1 MQCVRSRLGASKSLV
16 LACVIAASAAGCGSD
31 DKGGTAATGGS
42 AAGNG
47 GTGGDAGTGGTG
59 GDAGSGG
66 TGGIGG
72 DAGSG
77 GTGGTGGDA
86 GSGGTGG
93 TGGDAGT
100 GGTGGDAGSGGTGG
114 DAGSGGTG
122 GDAGTGGT
130 GGDAGTGGTGGTGA
144 TCCPDGASWDAADG
158 ELPSAACASWES
170 VATNTAAPVL
180 SAGHI
185 TLTTADG
192 ENLAYRQRAPQLLL
206 ADHVQL
212 RFRMRAVS
220 SVSGAAH
227 RTGAGVAFAFGPNRD
242 KNTLYIG
249 NGEIFLLSEENTK
262 ADSEAVATSDAM
274 HDYVI
279 DIDRT
284 AGTVAVSYDGTP
296 TLTGMLFTTPSDT
309 TTDYILWGD
318 ISSVGYGSSE
328 WASFAHDVWSVCEV
342 APAWTAADEVF
353 PSDSCHPY
361 DLVETAAADPV
372 LQTTGVTLTT
382 AYGENAYYRHGPSRV
397 TAGDNVQ
404 IQFRM
409 RAVSSVSGAAHRT
422 GAGVAFAF
430 GPNRDKNTLYI
441 GNGEIFLLSAENTKT
456 DSEAV
461 ATSDAMHDYV
471 IDIDRTAGTVAVS
484 YDGTPTLTGM
494 LFTTPSD
501 TTTDYIL
508 WGDISSV
515 GYGSS
520 EWASFAHDAHVYC
533 GN

>member
-16 LACVIAASAAGCGSD
+16 LACVIAISAAGCGSD

-47 GTGGDAGTGGTG
+47 GTGGAAGT
-59 GDAGSGG
+59 
-66 TGGIGG
+66 
-72 DAGSG
+72 
-77 GTGGTGGDA
+77 
-86 GSGGTGG
+86 GGTGG

-100 GGTGGDAGSGGTGG
+100 G
-114 DAGSGGTG
+114 
-122 GDAGTGGT
+122 GTGGT

-158 ELPSAACASWES
+158 ELPSAACAPWEL
-170 VATNTAAPVL
+170 VATNTGAPVL
-180 SAGHI
+180 SAGHV
-185 TLTTADG
+185 TLTTANG

-279 DIDRT
+279 DVDRT

-296 TLTGMLFTTPSDT
+296 TLSGMLFTTSSDT

-318 ISSVGYGSSE
+318 ISSVG
-328 WASFAHDVWSVCEV
+328 H
-342 APAWTAADEVF
+342 
-353 PSDSCHPY
+353 
-361 DLVETAAADPV
+361 
-372 LQTTGVTLTT
+372 
-382 AYGENAYYRHGPSRV
+382 
-397 TAGDNVQ
+397 
-404 IQFRM
+404 
-409 RAVSSVSGAAHRT
+409 
-422 GAGVAFAF
+422 
-430 GPNRDKNTLYI
+430 
-441 GNGEIFLLSAENTKT
+441 
-456 DSEAV
+456 
-461 ATSDAMHDYV
+461 
-471 IDIDRTAGTVAVS
+471 
-484 YDGTPTLTGM
+484 
-494 LFTTPSD
+494 
-501 TTTDYIL
+501 
-508 WGDISSV
+508 
-515 GYGSS
+515 GSS